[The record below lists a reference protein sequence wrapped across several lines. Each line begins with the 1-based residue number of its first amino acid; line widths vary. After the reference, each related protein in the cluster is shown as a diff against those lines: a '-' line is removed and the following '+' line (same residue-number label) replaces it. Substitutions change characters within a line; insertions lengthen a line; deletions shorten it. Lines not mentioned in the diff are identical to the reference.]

1 MNNFQKLAENTIK
14 ELELNLRKQTINSF
28 FLTGG
33 TSAKALY
40 KMLKSKGIMNS
51 LKSTNFFFGDE
62 RCVPPHHPASNYNMV
77 RSIFLDYIPTQNFK
91 RIYADTFD
99 PITEA
104 KRYNDFVP
112 DSVDFILLSV
122 GEDGHIAS
130 LFPNSLALRR
140 DDKITFVSDSN
151 KPPTNRISITPKVI
165 LNAKNVMVLVS
176 GKNKAK
182 ILIHALNNPNNF
194 ESLPVCLTIGRTWIL
209 DEEASN
215 FFLKFAPSNKL
226 NTKLIYA

>member
-1 MNNFQKLAENTIK
+1 MNKFQKLAESAIK
-14 ELELNLRKQTINSF
+14 ELELNLRNQNINTF

-33 TSAKALY
+33 TSAQALY
-40 KMLKSKGIMNS
+40 KKIKSKSIIKI
-51 LKSTNFFFGDE
+51 LQSTNFFFGDE
-62 RCVPPHHPASNYNMV
+62 RCVPPHHPESNYYMV
-77 RSIFLDYIPTQNFK
+77 RSIFLDCIPIQNFK

-99 PITEA
+99 PIIEA
-104 KRYNDFVP
+104 KRYNDLVP
-112 DSVDFILLSV
+112 DSVDLILLSV

-130 LFPNSLALRR
+130 LFPNSLALRH
-140 DDKITFVSDSN
+140 DDKITFVSDAN
-151 KPPTNRISITPKVI
+151 KPPNYRISITPKVI
-165 LNAKNVMVLVS
+165 LNAKNVIVLAS

-182 ILIHALNNPNNF
+182 ILIQALINPDNF
-194 ESLPVCLTIGRTWIL
+194 ESLPVCFTIGRTWIL